1 MHFANNS
8 YSHSYYFP
16 EMWKNIREEMQGD
29 STFVLPNA
37 MALGLPQKYVSKIS
51 KNEKKEKDLNGN
63 PKKLP
68 L

>member
-1 MHFANNS
+1 
-8 YSHSYYFP
+8 
-16 EMWKNIREEMQGD
+16 MWKNIREEMQGD